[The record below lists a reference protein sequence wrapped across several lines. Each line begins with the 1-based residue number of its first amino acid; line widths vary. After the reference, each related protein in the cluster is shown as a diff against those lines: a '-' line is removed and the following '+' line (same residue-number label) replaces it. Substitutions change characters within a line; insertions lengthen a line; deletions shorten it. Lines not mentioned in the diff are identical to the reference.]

1 MNSFPMNTL
10 PSARRRA
17 LLQLGAGAL
26 LPQASA
32 AFAQAGDYPRK
43 PVMMI
48 VPYTAG
54 GGVDTLVRLMLPALT
69 NELKQTVIADNRPG
83 VSGIVGAQYVSH
95 AAPDGYTLLA
105 GNLTTNVMNGL
116 LMKTPGYRPD
126 KDFVP
131 LALVNSF
138 PMVLVVNPNG
148 KYKSVQEI
156 ITAAK
161 ADPDGL
167 TFGSSGVGSAQHLA
181 AALFQD
187 ATKTRLRH
195 VPYKGGNGTM
205 TDLIGGQLDMA
216 FEVAPVAGP
225 FIKGGRLRALGLTST
240 REIAALPGVKP
251 IAQSGLPGYEM
262 VFWNAFFAPAGTPQP
277 IVDKLSKAITD
288 VIALREFQ
296 DKMNE
301 MGAIA
306 GGARGAEFAAFQHAE
321 VAKWTRLVKSADIKP
336 E

>member
-1 MNSFPMNTL
+1 MTTSPF
-10 PSARRRA
+10 SRRR
-17 LLQLGAGAL
+17 LLQLAAASL
-26 LPQASA
+26 LPQAPR
-32 AFAQAGDYPRK
+32 AFAQAGDFPRK
-43 PVMMI
+43 AVTMI

-54 GGVDTLVRLMLPALT
+54 GGVDTLVRLMLPSLT
-69 NELKQTVIADNRPG
+69 TQLGQPVIIDNRPG
-83 VSGIVGAQYVSH
+83 VSGIVGAQIASH

-116 LMKTPGYRPD
+116 LLKNPGYRPEH
-126 KDFVP
+126 DFAP

-138 PMVLVVNPNG
+138 PMVLVVNPQSRF
-148 KYKSVQEI
+148 KSVQEVI
-156 ITAAK
+156 AAAK
-161 ADPDGL
+161 TDPEGL
-167 TFGSSGVGSAQHLA
+167 TFGSSGIGSAQHLA

-187 ATKTRLRH
+187 ATKTRMRH

-225 FIKGGRLRALGLTST
+225 FVRNGRLRALGITSN

-262 VFWNAFFAPAGTPQP
+262 VFWNAFFAPLGTPAP
-277 IVDKLSKAITD
+277 VVERLSK
-288 VIALREFQ
+288 VILTTVASKEFQ

-306 GGARGAEFAAFQHAE
+306 GGLAGAEFITFQRAE
-321 VAKWTRLVKSADIKP
+321 QGKWSRLVKAMDIQP

>member
-1 MNSFPMNTL
+1 MTFSK
-10 PSARRRA
+10 RRA
-17 LLQLGAGAL
+17 LLKFGATSL
-26 LPQASA
+26 LPLS
-32 AFAQAGDYPRK
+32 AFAQSDYPKK
-43 PVMMI
+43 PVVMI
-48 VPYTAG
+48 IPYTAG
-54 GGVDTLVRLMLPALT
+54 GGVDTLVRVMLPWLNA
-69 NELKQTVIADNRPG
+69 ELKSTIIADNRPG

-116 LMKTPGYRPD
+116 LMKSPGYRPEH
-126 KDFVP
+126 DFVP

-138 PMVLVVNPNG
+138 PMVLVVSP
-148 KYKSVQEI
+148 KSRFKSVTDI
-156 ITAAK
+156 INAAK

-167 TFGSSGVGSAQHLA
+167 TYGSSGVGSAQHLA

-187 ATKTRLRH
+187 ATKTRMRH
-195 VPYKGGNGTM
+195 IPYKGGNGTM

-225 FIKGGRLRALGLTST
+225 FVRDGRLKALGLTST

-277 IVDKLSKAITD
+277 IVDKLATVITN
-288 VIALREFQ
+288 VIAMKEFQ
-296 DKMNE
+296 DKMND

-306 GGARGAEFAAFQHAE
+306 GGAKGAEFVAFQKAE
-321 VAKWTRLVKSADIKP
+321 VAKWSRLVKAANIKP